1 MRNIKIALML
11 FTASIIVFSCD
22 GEERRKKKETKEE
35 VIPTDIRY
43 GFDFEKYDVHSGQ
56 VEKDWTLS
64 HLFAK
69 YDVSQAEIN
78 EAYLIS
84 KDSLNLNYINPGND
98 FYMLCTP
105 DDDSVHNL
113 EYAIYIK
120 NAVEYFIF
128 DFRDTVKVLAKK
140 KKVDIEI
147 KEIAA
152 RIRKGGNLSF
162 AIDRQVQNTAISFPM
177 IDEIANIY
185 SWSIDFFHLQIDDKI
200 KIMYEERS
208 VEGEAIGI
216 GDIKAILFNYKDR
229 DFYAFMYQTE
239 TTTNFYTE
247 EGKSMK
253 SMFLSAPLKYS
264 RMSSGYNLKRRIRQ
278 YGYRIKPHKGTDYA
292 APYGTPIWTTADGT
306 ISRRG
311 YGSGNGNFVKV
322 KHNPQYSTQ
331 YLHMSKIKEGLKV
344 GDYVKQG
351 DIIGYVG
358 STGSSSGNHVCYRFW
373 KDGKQVDSR
382 KQKFNNAK
390 PMDTTY
396 IPTYLKYVD
405 SVRPML
411 DGINFPILDTI
422 SQEID
427 SLDKIIEDS
436 FR

>member
-105 DDDSVHNL
+105 DEDSVHNL

-147 KEIAA
+147 KEIAT

-306 ISRRG
+306 ISKRG

-411 DGINFPILDTI
+411 DGINFPIHDTI

>member
-1 MRNIKIALML
+1 
-11 FTASIIVFSCD
+11 
-22 GEERRKKKETKEE
+22 
-35 VIPTDIRY
+35 
-43 GFDFEKYDVHSGQ
+43 
-56 VEKDWTLS
+56 
-64 HLFAK
+64 
-69 YDVSQAEIN
+69 
-78 EAYLIS
+78 
-84 KDSLNLNYINPGND
+84 
-98 FYMLCTP
+98 
-105 DDDSVHNL
+105 
-113 EYAIYIK
+113 
-120 NAVEYFIF
+120 
-128 DFRDTVKVLAKK
+128 LAKK

-306 ISRRG
+306 ISKRG

-382 KQKFNNAK
+382 KQKFNNVK

>member
-1 MRNIKIALML
+1 
-11 FTASIIVFSCD
+11 
-22 GEERRKKKETKEE
+22 
-35 VIPTDIRY
+35 
-43 GFDFEKYDVHSGQ
+43 
-56 VEKDWTLS
+56 
-64 HLFAK
+64 
-69 YDVSQAEIN
+69 
-78 EAYLIS
+78 
-84 KDSLNLNYINPGND
+84 
-98 FYMLCTP
+98 
-105 DDDSVHNL
+105 
-113 EYAIYIK
+113 
-120 NAVEYFIF
+120 
-128 DFRDTVKVLAKK
+128 
-140 KKVDIEI
+140 
-147 KEIAA
+147 
-152 RIRKGGNLSF
+152 
-162 AIDRQVQNTAISFPM
+162 
-177 IDEIANIY
+177 
-185 SWSIDFFHLQIDDKI
+185 
-200 KIMYEERS
+200 
-208 VEGEAIGI
+208 
-216 GDIKAILFNYKDR
+216 
-229 DFYAFMYQTE
+229 
-239 TTTNFYTE
+239 
-247 EGKSMK
+247 
-253 SMFLSAPLKYS
+253 MFLSAPLKYS

-306 ISRRG
+306 ISKRG